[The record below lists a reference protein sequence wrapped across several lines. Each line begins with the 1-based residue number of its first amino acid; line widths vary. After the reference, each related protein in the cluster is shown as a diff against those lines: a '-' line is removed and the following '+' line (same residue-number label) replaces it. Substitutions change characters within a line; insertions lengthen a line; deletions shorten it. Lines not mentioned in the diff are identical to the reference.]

1 MEDGSALARQLGRDG
16 FARFWPLD
24 PTVTYLN
31 HGSYGA
37 CPWPVLRAQS
47 EWRKRM
53 EREPVRFLS
62 GELEGHLD
70 RARGRLAEFLGA
82 DPEDLAFVPNA
93 TTGVNTVLSSLDF
106 RAGDEIL
113 ATDHEYNACL
123 NAIQATAERAGG
135 RAVVAHIPIPVRS
148 SEEVFDAIVS
158 RAGPRTRLALI
169 SHFSSSTAVIFP
181 IERIVAE
188 LAERGI
194 DTLVDGAHTALAPV
208 DLKRLGAAYYAGNAH
223 KWMSAPK
230 GAGFL
235 HVRRDRQGLIRPLV
249 ISHGA
254 NSPRTDRSRF
264 RLEFDWTGTIDPTA
278 YLAIPAA
285 IDFFAALLPNGLSQA
300 MDINRQ
306 VALAGRQRLLD
317 VLGTPALAPEFMIG
331 SMAAV
336 ELPADFPP
344 QVMEPPADAPPGSTW
359 PMDPLHDVLIDA
371 HAIEVPVYAWPHT
384 PISGSQRRR
393 LLRISA
399 QLYNE
404 PAQYDRLAVVLGE
417 LRT

>member
-1 MEDGSALARQLGRDG
+1 
-16 FARFWPLD
+16 
-24 PTVTYLN
+24 
-31 HGSYGA
+31 
-37 CPWPVLRAQS
+37 
-47 EWRKRM
+47 M

-70 RARGRLAEFLGA
+70 RARARLAEFLGA
-82 DPEDLAFVPNA
+82 DPDDLCFVPNA
-93 TTGVNTVLSSLDF
+93 TTGVNTVIRSLDF

-135 RAVVAHIPIPVRS
+135 RAVVAQIPIPVHS
-148 SEEVFDAIVS
+148 SEEVVDAVVAV
-158 RAGPRTRLALI
+158 AGPRTRLALI
-169 SHFSSSTAVIFP
+169 SHVSSSTAMVFP
-181 IERIVAE
+181 IEQIVAE
-188 LAERGI
+188 LARRGI
-194 DTLVDGAHTALAPV
+194 DTLVDGAHTALTPV
-208 DLKRLGAAYYAGNAH
+208 DLNRLGAAYYAGNAH

-235 HVRRDRQGLIRPLV
+235 HVRRDRQDAIRPLV

-264 RLEFDWTGTIDPTA
+264 RLEFDWTGTADPTA

-285 IDFFAALLPNGLSQA
+285 IDFFAALLPNGLAEA
-300 MDINRQ
+300 MEVNRQ
-306 VALAGRQRLLD
+306 TVLDGRQKLLD
-317 VLGTPALAPEFMIG
+317 VLETPPLAPESMIG

-336 ELPADFPP
+336 ELPEDFPP
-344 QVMEPPADAPPGSTW
+344 AVVEPPADAPIGSTW
-359 PMDPLHDVLIDA
+359 PLDPLHDLLINE

-384 PISGSQRRR
+384 PISGSPRRR

-404 PAQYDRLAVVLGE
+404 PAEYDRLAGVLSE
-417 LRT
+417 LRATPDRTRSARQ